1 MALYI
6 PHSIF
11 HLARLLY
18 VRPETFGPYYVYFM
32 ACIRRLLL
40 NLFCVL
46 NFNSFF
52 HGIEIMWT
60 ECDCVWYGMSRD
72 HPWTA
77 TRYSDHNNHFWFQC
91 TMIRFVHHNS
101 GLYVEETQR
110 DVVDG
115 IHLPHNREQCRAVVK
130 KKKGGGRSI
139 IRREILD

>member
-32 ACIRRLLL
+32 AFIRRLLL

-46 NFNSFF
+46 NFSSFF

-72 HPWTA
+72 HP
-77 TRYSDHNNHFWFQC
+77 
-91 TMIRFVHHNS
+91 
-101 GLYVEETQR
+101 
-110 DVVDG
+110 
-115 IHLPHNREQCRAVVK
+115 
-130 KKKGGGRSI
+130 
-139 IRREILD
+139 